1 MNEMSGT
8 LAADYS
14 PENLAEM
21 KQRFHAL
28 FEPSGVAIV
37 GASSSP
43 LKWGFR
49 ILFNTI
55 LGGYKGTL
63 CGVNPNHTEI
73 ADVPCYPSISA
84 LPKSVGLALIVLPP
98 KYVLDAI
105 RECARCGVKAVVVIT
120 AGFGELN
127 DPAAQSAQAEM
138 AKIAEESGILLVGP
152 NCAGIASPNPDSLYT
167 GMISRYPSGGGMSVV
182 SQSGN
187 VGTTI
192 LTWAQLHQVGIA
204 RFVSSGNEAATRS
217 EDYLHFF
224 AHDAKTKAILAYIEG
239 TRDGRRFFE
248 TLRDT
253 AARKP
258 VVVVKGGRTDAGQ
271 RAAASHTG
279 SLAGAT
285 ALFEAAC
292 RQAGASV
299 VDDIYQAMELTSAF
313 VNQPL
318 PCGRRV
324 VIVSEG
330 GGWGVMGADAC
341 AAAGLDVIELPPDLM
356 RELDSFMP
364 GWWSHGNP
372 VDLVAGNDRT
382 LMSRSIEM
390 ILKSRD
396 VDAVM
401 VLGVG
406 YMGSQSARLKES
418 KEVER
423 LGLTKLIDIA
433 RNMELHEVRRITG
446 MIDLY
451 EKPIITASDT
461 AMMAYGPIPNE
472 AISEMERLGLH
483 AYANPINAART
494 LAHMVERYEFVN
506 RIPRAYC
513 GPIYGRSGAKRD
525 RMAGARA

>member
-1 MNEMSGT
+1 MNNAVPASVSER
-8 LAADYS
+8 D
-14 PENLAEM
+14 LAEM
-21 KQRFHAL
+21 KQKFHAL
-28 FEPSGVAIV
+28 FEPAGVAIV

-49 ILFNTI
+49 ILFNTVM
-55 LGGYKGTL
+55 GGYKGAL
-63 CGVNPNHTEI
+63 YGVNPSHTEV
-73 ADVPCYPSISA
+73 AGVPCYPSISA
-84 LPKSVGLALIVLPP
+84 LPQRVDLAMIVLPP
-98 KYVLDAI
+98 KYVLDTI
-105 RECARCGVKAVVVIT
+105 RECAEWGGRAVVVIT
-120 AGFGELN
+120 AGFGELG
-127 DPAAQSAQAEM
+127 DQAGHEAQAEM
-138 AKIAEESGILLVGP
+138 AKIAEESGLLLVGP
-152 NCAGIASPNPDSLYT
+152 NCAGIASPIPDSLYS
-167 GMISRYPSGGGMSVV
+167 GMIYRYPSGGGMSVI

-187 VGTTI
+187 VGMTT

-217 EDYLHFF
+217 EDYLRFF
-224 AHDAKTKAILAYIEG
+224 GHDAKTKAILAYIEG

-248 TLRDT
+248 TLRET
-253 AARKP
+253 ASHKP
-258 VVVVKGGRTDAGQ
+258 VVIVKGGRSEAGQ

-285 ALFEAAC
+285 TLFEAAC
-292 RQAGASV
+292 RQAGACV

-318 PCGRRV
+318 PRGRRV

-341 AAAGLDVIELPPDLM
+341 SAAGLDVIPLPKALKD
-356 RELDSFMP
+356 ELDGFMP

-382 LMSRSIEM
+382 LMSRCVES
-390 ILKSRD
+390 ILKSSE

-406 YMGSQSARLKES
+406 YMCSQGSRLRES
-418 KEVER
+418 KEVEH
-423 LGLTKLIDIA
+423 LGLTKLLDIA
-433 RNMELHEVRRITG
+433 QNMELHDVRRITG

-461 AMMAYGPIPNE
+461 AMLAYGPVPNE
-472 AISEMERLGLH
+472 AITEMERLGLY
-483 AYANPINAART
+483 AYASPINAART
-494 LAHMVERYEFVN
+494 LAHMVERYEFLN
-506 RIPRAYC
+506 GMPR
-513 GPIYGRSGAKRD
+513 RSA
-525 RMAGARA
+525 ARATSVRA